1 LRLINPKVP
10 FKQKANFIILFWFSF
25 LSKGLTFLIIYGV
38 EVVVSLDKVDHLIL
52 QALIA
57 DGRASF
63 SAIARDTGLT
73 DVAIKKR
80 VDSLKRRGIINGI
93 SVDLNYKVLGY
104 ENPIY
109 VQLRCEVSKQKD
121 IIKKLQG
128 MDFVLELYQVLGEY
142 NLHAKLIVPNLE
154 SAEKFINQL
163 GLIDGVID
171 LKTMVVLSEL
181 KKTKSLPSSTL
192 QNKI

>member
-1 LRLINPKVP
+1 
-10 FKQKANFIILFWFSF
+10 
-25 LSKGLTFLIIYGV
+25 
-38 EVVVSLDKVDHLIL
+38 VVSLDKIDYLIL
-52 QALIA
+52 QALLA

-63 SAIARDTGLT
+63 SAIARNSGLT

-80 VDSLKRRGIINGI
+80 VESLKRRGIINGV

-104 ENPIY
+104 ENPIF
-109 VQLRCEVSKQKD
+109 VQMRCEVSKQKD
-121 IIKKLQG
+121 IIKKLQS
-128 MDFVLELYQVLGEY
+128 MDFILELYQVLGDY
-142 NLHAKLIVPNLE
+142 NLHTKIIVPNLE

-163 GLIDGVID
+163 GLIDGIID